1 MHRKISRTPLT
12 ELLCDTHRRVEELR
26 ANGDLRI
33 SGHTLDVASVVAVA
47 RHNVVPKIEEIN
59 GVLSLAKSVK
69 VLQAS
74 YEKGETLYGINTGFG
89 GSADVRSQ
97 NPDALQR
104 SLLQTLQSA
113 VLTTQDR
120 TGAASGIQSH
130 ALPAAWTKA
139 MMTVRANSVLRGH
152 SAISRDAVDALLSLL
167 IQGITPIVPLRG
179 SISASG
185 DLMPLAYVAGAI
197 EGSPD
202 IFVQVEEESKVTV
215 QRSDQALLSRGLT
228 PAALSARDALA
239 LVNGT
244 SASAAVA
251 SLVFAEAAQLSILS
265 ACITA
270 LNSEA
275 MSARV
280 EWSHPF
286 LSDIR
291 PHPGQYETSHIIRTL
306 LQDSEMVSGTG
317 DNVTTA
323 ESLVERF
330 EGSLAQDRY
339 PLRTSP
345 QWLGPQF
352 EDILSAY
359 AQISTELN
367 STSDNPST
375 DPAGGQVY
383 CGGNFQASSITSAV
397 EKMRLGLQMVG
408 KMLFSQTT
416 EILNHQMSNGLPA
429 NLAADDPSQSFCL
442 KGLDINMAAYQ
453 SELSFLANPVSNH
466 VQSAE
471 MHNQAINS
479 LALLSARYTHQ
490 AVELVALLSASALYA
505 ACQGVDL
512 RVMHARF
519 LSEVTTQIDDLCTA
533 TLSVHTGEAGYKD
546 IVATASKT
554 MRRTWWENASA
565 SFEQRSDKAAQAYV
579 LHLAGLDPSSRSKT
593 HLNLSMKD
601 VNSLQAK
608 IKSELLRTF
617 SAKRA
622 TFLESPDTAQYLGAG
637 TKRLYGYVRNTLAV
651 PMHHGLEAHP
661 RCGSGDQG
669 KRKTIGSQ
677 VSIIYEAIRDGRL
690 FGEVAEAMHE
700 LGIVALPN

>member
-1 MHRKISRTPLT
+1 MHRENSLTPLAN
-12 ELLCDTHRRVEELR
+12 LLCDTHRRVEELR
-26 ANGDLRI
+26 ASGALGI

-47 RHNVVPKIEEIN
+47 RHNVIPAIEEVN

-69 VLQAS
+69 VIKAS
-74 YEKGETLYGINTGFG
+74 YDKGEILYGINTGFG
-89 GSADVRSQ
+89 GSAHVRSQ
-97 NPDALQR
+97 NPDALQK
-104 SLLQTLQSA
+104 SLLQTLQSG

-120 TGAASGIQSH
+120 AAFANGISSH
-130 ALPAAWTKA
+130 ALPLAWTKA
-139 MMTVRANSVLRGH
+139 MMAVRANSCIRGH
-152 SAISRDAVDALLSLL
+152 SAISRDAVDAVLNLLG
-167 IQGITPIVPLRG
+167 QGIIPIVPLRG

-202 IFVQVEEESKVTV
+202 VFVQVEERSKITV
-215 QRSDQALLSRGLT
+215 QQADEALLSRGIAPT
-228 PAALSARDALA
+228 ALSARDALA

-244 SASAAVA
+244 SASAAVS
-251 SLVFAEAAQLSILS
+251 SLVFAEGAQLSILS

-286 LSDIR
+286 LADVR
-291 PHPGQYETSHIIRTL
+291 PHPGQYEASHIIRTFL
-306 LQDSEMVSGTG
+306 RDSELVSGHYDNITVAG
-317 DNVTTA
+317 D
-323 ESLVERF
+323 LVERF

-352 EDILSAY
+352 EDILSAH
-359 AQISTELN
+359 AQIAVELN

-375 DPAGGQVY
+375 DPVGGQVY

-397 EKMRLGLQMVG
+397 EKLRLGLQMVG

-416 EILNHQMSNGLPA
+416 EMLNHQMSNGLPA

-442 KGLDINMAAYQ
+442 KGLDINMAGYM
-453 SELSFLANPVSNH
+453 SELAVVANPVSNH

-479 LALLSARYTHQ
+479 LALLSARYTDQ
-490 AVELVALLSASALYA
+490 AVELLALLSASALYA

-512 RVMHARF
+512 RVMHANF
-519 LSEVTTQIDDLCTA
+519 LRRVSPQIIDLCA
-533 TLSVHTGEAGYKD
+533 AALSVHTGEDGYAD
-546 IVATASKT
+546 LVASASKV
-554 MRRTWWENASA
+554 MRRTWWDNGSLD
-565 SFEQRSDKAAQAYV
+565 FERRSDKAAWAFV
-579 LHLAGLDPSSRSKT
+579 HHMAGLDISSRGETS
-593 HLNLSMKD
+593 LDLSIRD
-601 VNSLQAK
+601 VKGLQAK
-608 IKSELLRTF
+608 IKSKILHTF
-617 SAKRA
+617 NIHHAV
-622 TFLESPDTAQYLGAG
+622 FLEAPDTVQYLGAG
-637 TKRLYGYVRNTLAV
+637 TRKLYNYVRKTLAV
-651 PMHHGLEAHP
+651 PMHRGLAAHP
-661 RCGSGDQG
+661 RCTPGERDKG
-669 KRKTIGSQ
+669 KTIGSQ
-677 VSIIYEAIRDGRL
+677 VSIIYEALRDGRL
-690 FGEVAEAMHE
+690 FGEIAATMHG

>member
-1 MHRKISRTPLT
+1 MDRTAPSPSLSPL
-12 ELLCDTHRRVEELR
+12 
-26 ANGDLRI
+26 G
-33 SGHTLDVASVVAVA
+33 
-47 RHNVVPKIEEIN
+47 HNVVPKVEEIN
-59 GVLSLAKSVK
+59 GVLSLAKSIK
-69 VLQAS
+69 VVQAS

-120 TGAASGIQSH
+120 TGVTNGMQSH

-139 MMTVRANSVLRGH
+139 MMAVRANSVLRGN
-152 SAISRDAVDALLSLL
+152 SAISRDAVDAVLNLLNH
-167 IQGITPIVPLRG
+167 GITPIVPLRG

-185 DLMPLAYVAGAI
+185 DLMPLAYMAGAI

-202 IFVQVEEESKVTV
+202 VFVQVEERSKVTV
-215 QRSDQALLSRGLT
+215 QQADQALLSRGLT
-228 PAALSARDALA
+228 PTALSARDALA

-291 PHPGQYETSHIIRTL
+291 PHPGQYETSHIIRAF
-306 LQDSEMVSGTG
+306 LQESEMVSGIG
-317 DNVTTA
+317 DDITMA
-323 ESLVERF
+323 GRLVERF

-352 EDILSAY
+352 EDMLSAH

-512 RVMHARF
+512 RVMHATF
-519 LSEVTTQIDDLCTA
+519 LSEVTPQIDDLCTA
-533 TLSVHTGEAGYKD
+533 TLSVHTGEPGYKD
-546 IVATASKT
+546 IVASAFKA
-554 MRRTWWENASA
+554 MRRTWWDHGSLD
-565 SFEQRSDKAAQAYV
+565 FEQRSDKGAQAFV

-593 HLNLSMKD
+593 HLDLSIKD

-622 TFLESPDTAQYLGAG
+622 TFLESPDTALYLGAG
-637 TKRLYGYVRNTLAV
+637 TRKLYEYVRNTLAV
-651 PMHHGLEAHP
+651 PMHRGLEVHP

-669 KRKTIGSQ
+669 KSKTIGSQ

-690 FGEVAEAMHE
+690 FGKVAEAMHE